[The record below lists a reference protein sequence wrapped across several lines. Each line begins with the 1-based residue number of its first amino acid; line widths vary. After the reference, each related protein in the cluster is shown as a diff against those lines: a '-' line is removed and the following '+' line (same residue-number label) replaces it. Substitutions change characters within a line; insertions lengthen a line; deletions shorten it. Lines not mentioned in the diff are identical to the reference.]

1 MENIKGKVIAA
12 VSVIMSWLGVLAIP
26 VFLMVGCNVVDYIT
40 GLMAAPYRNEKI
52 SSYKGIHGIIKKV
65 GMWILVLIGA
75 WVDILLEYAAI
86 QLGFTW
92 KMGYI
97 VGTVVAVWLTVNEMI
112 SILENLRDAGI
123 KIPPF
128 LIPIMNKINGAMEE
142 TMNMEDTSC
151 EE

>member
-1 MENIKGKVIAA
+1 MDNLKMKIIAI
-12 VSVIMSWLGVLAIP
+12 VSALMSWLGILAIP
-26 VFLMVGCNVVDYIT
+26 VFLLVGCNVFDYIT

-75 WVDILLEYAAI
+75 WLDILLEFAAL
-86 QLGFTW
+86 QLGFNW
-92 KMGYI
+92 SIGYI

-112 SILENLRDAGI
+112 SILENVRDAGI

-128 LIPIMNKINGAMEE
+128 LIPILNKING
-142 TMNMEDTSC
+142 TMEDTMDM
-151 EE
+151 EDAT